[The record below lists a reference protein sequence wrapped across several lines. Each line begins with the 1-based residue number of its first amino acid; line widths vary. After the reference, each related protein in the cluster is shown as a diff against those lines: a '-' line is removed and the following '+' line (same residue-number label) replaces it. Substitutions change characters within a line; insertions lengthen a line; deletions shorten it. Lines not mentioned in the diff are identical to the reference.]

1 MITNRLFVCGDT
13 HGMTKDTQKLNSENF
28 PEQKELT
35 KNDVLIQL
43 GDFGWVWFPLGQ
55 NKEQEYWLDWLASK
69 NYTLAVVL
77 GNHENYDIIDTLP
90 VERRWGN
97 EVKVLQRKDG
107 DIYFLKRGAVY
118 EINERKILTIGG
130 AESIDK
136 ESRIAHISW
145 WEQERLT
152 FDETEECLDEIDA
165 HDKKFDYVLTHT
177 CPTKI
182 TSEFT
187 GNMSKVKC
195 SVSNFLDY
203 VDDTIKF
210 KEWHFG
216 HFHRDKAIKRGKY
229 RCHYL
234 NAPYELK

>member
-1 MITNRLFVCGDT
+1 MKHKLFVCGDT
-13 HGMTKDTQKLNSENF
+13 HGMTKDTQKLNSDNF

-35 KNDVLIQL
+35 KDDVLIQL
-43 GDFGWVWFPLGQ
+43 GDFGWIWFPLSQ

-90 VERRWGN
+90 IEIKWGN
-97 EVKVLQRKDG
+97 EVKILQRKTG
-107 DIYFLKRGAVY
+107 TIYLLKRGAVY
-118 EINERKILTIGG
+118 EINGRKILTIGG

-136 ESRIAHISW
+136 ESRIANISW

-152 FDETEECLDEIDA
+152 FDETEACLDEIDA

-182 TSEFT
+182 AHEFT
-187 GNMSKVKC
+187 GNMAKAKC

-203 VDDTIKF
+203 VDDTVEF
-210 KEWHFG
+210 KAWHFG

-229 RCHYL
+229 QCHYL
-234 NAPYELK
+234 GIPYELK

>member
-1 MITNRLFVCGDT
+1 MTNRLFVCGDT

-28 PEQKELT
+28 SQQKELT
-35 KNDVLIQL
+35 KEDVLVQL

-55 NKEQEYWLDWLASK
+55 NKEQEYWLDWLASR

-77 GNHENYDIIDTLP
+77 GNHENYNIIETLP
-90 VERRWGN
+90 VEQKWGN

-107 DIYFLKRGAVY
+107 NIYFLKRGAVY
-118 EINERKILTIGG
+118 EINGRKILTIGG

-136 ESRIAHISW
+136 ESRIENISW

-152 FDETEECLDEIDA
+152 FDETETCLDEIDA
-165 HDKKFDYVLTHT
+165 HNKTFDYVLTHT
-177 CPTKI
+177 CPTKF

-187 GNMSKVKC
+187 DSMAKAKC

-203 VDDTIKF
+203 VDDTITF

-234 NAPYELK
+234 HTPYEFT